1 MKVTV
6 DDSRCHGHQM
16 CAIAAPEV
24 FGSDDY
30 GNAVVLMDPVPV
42 DLEASVR
49 RAEAN
54 CPERAITLYEAPS
67 AHRVE
72 GKG

>member
-1 MKVTV
+1 MRVRV
-6 DDSRCHGHQM
+6 DATRCHGHQM

-30 GNAVVLMDPVPV
+30 GNAVVLIDGDVPSA
-42 DLEASVR
+42 LEAKTR

-54 CPERAITLYEAPS
+54 CPEHAVIIDE
-67 AHRVE
+67 
-72 GKG
+72 